1 MWGFLILLLGVLFVL
16 FFFCVCV
23 SSWVFSFCFL
33 CFSGVSVFFF
43 EDFLGFL
50 GFLLLLWMAWLFF
63 VYLYVILLGLFS
75 FFVLGVVFNFHFFF
89 WGSCFCFVGVC
100 FTGDWFLILLFCF
113 GFGVLCSFG
122 SEFLA
127 TLWLYCLFCFV
138 GFLFFWFFP
147 LYIKKISTL

>member
-1 MWGFLILLLGVLFVL
+1 MGIFNFAFGCAFCVVFFLCVCFFMGFLILFSL
-16 FFFCVCV
+16 FFRRIC
-23 SSWVFSFCFL
+23 
-33 CFSGVSVFFF
+33 FF